1 MTVLEIRPS
10 APVFRPLLT
19 CFSTITA
26 WSAAAMS
33 ALPVAKL
40 TGVTQSPNMAG
51 IRYPDRIGHL
61 RRLAVRSDGASDEGP
76 PAEDPL
82 LAGPRYAQL
91 LVRDESRRRPR
102 QRLLAE
108 ERRCRD
114 AVVDEEH
121 QAHEG
126 CSSRDNERA
135 TDLPVNAWHGPVGV
149 VVLGGDVVVQPDT
162 PAAEEPQHQCAS
174 YRQNAA
180 QPHIARTA
188 RQG

>member
-61 RRLAVRSDGASDEGP
+61 RRLAVRSDGASDE
-76 PAEDPL
+76 AT
-82 LAGPRYAQL
+82 RSY
-91 LVRDESRRRPR
+91 
-102 QRLLAE
+102 
-108 ERRCRD
+108 
-114 AVVDEEH
+114 
-121 QAHEG
+121 
-126 CSSRDNERA
+126 SSGTR
-135 TDLPVNAWHGPVGV
+135 VGV
-149 VVLGGDVVVQPDT
+149 DRVSVSLRKNAG
-162 PAAEEPQHQCAS
+162 AAM
-174 YRQNAA
+174 RL
-180 QPHIARTA
+180 
-188 RQG
+188 